1 MAPAAAAA
9 ARHDQEIR
17 GVEPGQAGHNILE
30 NCEDGQLGSSLRHQ
44 ERGSSSN
51 FMSDPLR

>member
-1 MAPAAAAA
+1 MAPAAAA